1 MGRPMPNMMVSRPMN
16 LPSVTRLRAFWMSLL
31 DCVTQLVA
39 ASAPSPAPSPSAVM
53 PASRAPETPAPKTAG
68 AEPEVAP
75 AVRSGGEFK

>member
-1 MGRPMPNMMVSRPMN
+1 
-16 LPSVTRLRAFWMSLL
+16 MSLL
-31 DCVTQLVA
+31 DCVTQLAA

-75 AVRSGGEFK
+75 AVRSGGGFQ